1 MAGKKKQSKEEK
13 INMAEA
19 IKELAEEKGFSED
32 SVKLTIENAL
42 KMSYKKTFGH
52 SENAVVE
59 FAPDLSWVKI
69 FAVKEVVDVDDV
81 YDKVLEIDLNEARA
95 LEGYENCNVGDKVK
109 VELNPKDFDRSA
121 ITVGKQTAHGELSE
135 SYRDSLYNLYK
146 DNVGEI
152 IIGYVQREYKK
163 NIYVDLGKD
172 GKVEGVLLAKYQSP
186 RETYEPNDRIK
197 TLVVDIKKTN
207 SGIQLILS
215 RTDKELVRRIME
227 LQVPEISDKTVEIN
241 AIVRDAGSRTKIAVS
256 STRSDVDPVGACV
269 GLKGTRIQQ
278 IIRELEGERIDVLEY
293 SSDPVQFIKNA
304 LSPAEVEKV
313 IITDENLKTALAIVK
328 DSQFAQAIGKG
339 GQNVKLANRLCDW
352 NIDVKTESQAAEIDL
367 SEYSSRAAAE
377 ELFSNPVE
385 TEEKTAQEIETVN
398 ELEGVDERV
407 ASLLREA
414 GFDDLQKFMD
424 GLNSGEVQKIEGLA
438 EEDIESVKKLI
449 GDSVEFVE
457 NVEGDTSSAEDA
469 AGEAEEEYF
478 CPECG
483 TRITLDMTRCPH
495 CGVEFEFEDEE

>member
-1 MAGKKKQSKEEK
+1 MAGKKKQSKEVK
-13 INMAEA
+13 IDMAEA
-19 IKELAEEKGFSED
+19 IRELAAEKGFSED

-42 KMSYKKTFGH
+42 KMAYKKTFGH
-52 SENAVVE
+52 SDNAVVK

-69 FAVKEVVDVDDV
+69 YAVKEVVDVDDV

-95 LEGYENCNVGDKVK
+95 IDPTCNIGDKVE
-109 VELNPKDFDRSA
+109 VEQDPKDFDRSA
-121 ITVGKQTAHGELSE
+121 ITVGKQAAHGELSE

-172 GKVEGVLLAKYQSP
+172 GKVEGVLLSKYQSP

-215 RTDKELVRRIME
+215 RTDKELVRKIME

-269 GLKGTRIQQ
+269 GIKGVRIQNV
-278 IIRELEGERIDVLEY
+278 IRELEGERIDVLEY

-313 IITDENLKTALAIVK
+313 IITNEDLREALAIVK

-352 NIDVKTESQAAEIDL
+352 NIDVKTESQAAELDL
-367 SEYSSRAAAE
+367 SEISGTRAAAE
-377 ELFSNPVE
+377 ELFNN
-385 TEEKTAQEIETVN
+385 TEEPKTEEIETVN

-407 ASLLREA
+407 ANLLRSA
-414 GFDDLQKFMD
+414 GFSDLQKFMD
-424 GLNSGEVQKIEGLA
+424 GLESGEVQKIEGLT

-469 AGEAEEEYF
+469 AGDAEEEYF

-483 TRITLDMTRCPH
+483 ARITLDMTKCPN

>member
-1 MAGKKKQSKEEK
+1 MAGKKKQSKEVK
-13 INMAEA
+13 IDMAEA
-19 IKELAEEKGFSED
+19 IRELAAEKGFSED

-42 KMSYKKTFGH
+42 KMAYKKTFGH
-52 SENAVVE
+52 SDNAVVK

-69 FAVKEVVDVDDV
+69 YAVKEVVDVDDV

-95 LEGYENCNVGDKVK
+95 IDPTCNIGDKVE
-109 VELNPKDFDRSA
+109 VEQDPKDFDRSA
-121 ITVGKQTAHGELSE
+121 ITVGKQAAHGELSE

-172 GKVEGVLLAKYQSP
+172 GKVEGVLLSKYQSP

-215 RTDKELVRRIME
+215 RTDKELVRKIME

-269 GLKGTRIQQ
+269 GIKGVRIQNV
-278 IIRELEGERIDVLEY
+278 IRELEGERIDVLEY

-313 IITDENLKTALAIVK
+313 IITNEDLREALAIVK

-352 NIDVKTESQAAEIDL
+352 NIDVKTESQAAELDL
-367 SEYSSRAAAE
+367 SEISGTRAAAE
-377 ELFSNPVE
+377 ELFNN
-385 TEEKTAQEIETVN
+385 TEEPKAEEIETVN
-398 ELEGVDERV
+398 ELKGVDERV
-407 ASLLREA
+407 ANLLRSA
-414 GFDDLQKFMD
+414 GFSDLQKFMD
-424 GLNSGEVQKIEGLA
+424 GLESGEVQKIEGLT

-469 AGEAEEEYF
+469 AGDAEEEYF

-483 TRITLDMTRCPH
+483 ARITLDMTKCPN

>member
-1 MAGKKKQSKEEK
+1 MAGKKKQSKEVK
-13 INMAEA
+13 IDMAEA
-19 IKELAEEKGFSED
+19 IRELAAEKGFSED

-42 KMSYKKTFGH
+42 KMAYKKTFGH
-52 SENAVVE
+52 SDNAVVK

-69 FAVKEVVDVDDV
+69 YAVKEVVDVDDV

-95 LEGYENCNVGDKVK
+95 IDPTCNIGDKVE
-109 VELNPKDFDRSA
+109 VEQDPKDFDRSA
-121 ITVGKQTAHGELSE
+121 ITVGKQAAHGELSE

-172 GKVEGVLLAKYQSP
+172 GKVEGVLLSKYQSP

-215 RTDKELVRRIME
+215 RTDKELVRKIME

-269 GLKGTRIQQ
+269 GIKGVRIQNV
-278 IIRELEGERIDVLEY
+278 IRELEGERIDVLEY

-313 IITDENLKTALAIVK
+313 IITNEDLREALAIVK

-352 NIDVKTESQAAEIDL
+352 NIDVKTESQAAELDL
-367 SEYSSRAAAE
+367 SEISGIRAAAE
-377 ELFSNPVE
+377 ELFNN
-385 TEEKTAQEIETVN
+385 TEEPKAEEIETVN

-407 ASLLREA
+407 ANLLRSA
-414 GFDDLQKFMD
+414 GFSDLQKFMD
-424 GLNSGEVQKIEGLA
+424 GLESGEVQKIEGLT

-469 AGEAEEEYF
+469 AGDAEEEYF

-483 TRITLDMTRCPH
+483 ARITLDMTKCPN